1 MSNKDRSRSFA
12 LRFGASLA
20 AMTVALG
27 AAGYA
32 SAQEAPATAEDGDV
46 EEVVVTGF
54 KGSLANAIS
63 AKRQETAVVDSIK
76 AEDIADFPDLNL
88 AEAIQRIPGV
98 SIDRD
103 AGEGRSITV
112 RGLGSDF
119 TRIRVN
125 GMQALATTGGT
136 DSSGGANRTRQFDFN
151 IFASELFNSITVR
164 KTQSAAVEE
173 GSLGATVDLRTSRP
187 FDFKDRV
194 LTVAGQYGYND
205 LASEYNPRGAF
216 LWSDQTESGNLGALF
231 SIAYSE
237 RDLLEEGF
245 STVRWADSGATG
257 SAFQSCSVAAAAVC
271 APATRD
277 SIYTPRIPRYG
288 RLTHSQERL
297 GITGSLQ
304 WRPREGTT
312 FSLDVLYADLKS
324 TRQEDFLESLSFSRA
339 GAQGKGATDVLAA
352 EVDSHGNL
360 VYGLFDD
367 VDVRSESRFDALETE
382 FTQYTFEL
390 EHEFNDQWRA
400 NFVLGS
406 ALSVFRN
413 PLQTT
418 VTLDR
423 LDIDGYSWD
432 FRGNDRQPKI
442 NYGFDVSNPANWQ
455 WINTPGAGAT
465 GTEIRIRPQGV
476 DNAYKTVRYDMAWDA
491 TDWLTVKAG
500 INWSEFTFESFEKR
514 RASETSVPALPPGVT
529 IADISNV
536 LTGYGSGGLH
546 HSWVVPNV
554 RAIARLYDIYCN
566 CNTGVTGGDF
576 TLAGET
582 NGSAR
587 GNNRGATETAT
598 SVYLMGE
605 FRTEIFGRSLRGDF
619 GLRSVKTDI
628 EATGYLATGGATK
641 VVVGNEYS
649 DVLPSLNLA
658 FDVTD
663 QFLIRFGA
671 AKVMAR
677 PQLQNLSPGGT
688 VNTAART
695 VVSGNPL
702 LDPFEAK
709 TYDLSFEW
717 YFAKDSLLSFA
728 LFYKDIDSF
737 IQTLR
742 ESRPYDTTGLP
753 LTLLP
758 PGQDGSTAYDV
769 TSPINTEGGPLKGF
783 EISYQ
788 QPFTFLPGLL
798 ANTGLVLNYTYVESE
813 IEYAVSATS
822 PFKVTDDLVNL
833 SPTAYNATIYYEDA
847 RFSARVSAAYRDNYL
862 QTVPGRNSSAAVG
875 ATNLN
880 DVEGKKATLNVDAS
894 ASFKVTDKLTITAE
908 GLNLTDEFNDQYISS
923 TADRASVYHPPGRQF
938 FVGFRYSF

>member
-1 MSNKDRSRSFA
+1 MSNKDRSRAFA

-20 AMTVALG
+20 AMTMALG

-32 SAQEAPATAEDGDV
+32 TAQEAEEAEV
-46 EEVVVTGF
+46 EEVVITGF
-54 KGSLANAIS
+54 RGSLASAIS
-63 AKRQETAVVDSIK
+63 VKRQETAVVDSIK

-125 GMQALATTGGT
+125 GIQALATTGGT

-164 KTQSAAVEE
+164 KTQSAEVEE

-194 LTVAGQYGYND
+194 LTLAGQYGYND

-216 LWSDQTESGNLGALF
+216 LWSDQTDSGTFGALF

-245 STVRWADSGATG
+245 SSVRWADSGATG
-257 SAFQSCSVAAAAVC
+257 APFQSCTPAAAQVC

-277 SIYTPRIPRYG
+277 SIYSPRIPRYG

-304 WRPREGTT
+304 WRPRDGTT
-312 FSLDVLYADLKS
+312 FSLDVLYANLES

-352 EVDSHGNL
+352 EVNANGNI

-367 VDVRSESRFDALETE
+367 VDVRSESRFDALKTE
-382 FTQYTFEL
+382 FTQYTFEVQ
-390 EHEFNDQWRA
+390 HEFNDQWRA
-400 NFVLGS
+400 TFVAGS
-406 ALSVFRN
+406 ADSVFRN

-442 NYGFDVSNPANWQ
+442 DYGFDVANPANWN
-455 WINTPGAGAT
+455 WINAPPAGAT

-491 TDWLTVKAG
+491 TDWLTFKAG
-500 INWSEFTFESFEKR
+500 VNWSEFTFESFEKR
-514 RASETSVPALPPGVT
+514 RATETSVPALPPGVT
-529 IADISNV
+529 VADISKM
-536 LTGYGSGGLH
+536 LTGYSSGGMH
-546 HSWVVPNV
+546 RGWVVPDV
-554 RAIARLYDIYCN
+554 RAIARLFDIYCN
-566 CNTGVTGGDF
+566 CDTGVPGGNF
-576 TLAGET
+576 SLAGET
-582 NGSAR
+582 NGAAR
-587 GNNRGATETAT
+587 GNNRGAVETAT
-598 SVYLMGE
+598 SAYIMAQ
-605 FRTEIFGRSLRGDF
+605 FRTEVFGRPLRGDF
-619 GLRSVKTDI
+619 GLRSVTTDI
-628 EATGYLATGGATK
+628 EATGFLATGGGTK
-641 VVVGNEYS
+641 VKVGNEYS

-658 FDVTD
+658 YDVTD
-663 QFLIRFGA
+663 QFLVRFGA

-702 LDPFEAK
+702 LDPFEAT
-709 TYDLSFEW
+709 TYDLSLEW
-717 YFAKDSLLSFA
+717 YFAPESLVSVAF
-728 LFYKDIDSF
+728 FYKDIGTF

-742 ESRPYDTTGLP
+742 ENRPFDTTGLP

-758 PGQDGSTAYDV
+758 PGQDGTTAYDV
-769 TSPINTEGGPLKGF
+769 TSPINTKGGPLKGF

-788 QPFTFLPGLL
+788 QPFTFLPGPLSH
-798 ANTGLVLNYTYVESE
+798 TGIVLNYTYVESE
-813 IEYAVSATS
+813 IEYAVAANS
-822 PFKVTDDLVNL
+822 PFTVTSDLVNL
-833 SPTAYNATIYYEDA
+833 SPTAYNATFYYEDD
-847 RFSARVSAAYRDNYL
+847 RFSARVSAAYRDDYL

-880 DVEGKKATLNVDAS
+880 DVEGKKATLNVDVS
-894 ASFKVTDKLTITAE
+894 SSFKVTDKLTITAE
-908 GLNLTDEFNDQYISS
+908 GLNLTDEFNDQYVSS
-923 TADRASVYHPPGRQF
+923 TGDRASVYHRTGRQF
-938 FVGFRYSF
+938 FIGFRYNF

>member
-1 MSNKDRSRSFA
+1 VINKDRSRMLA

-27 AAGYA
+27 AAGHA
-32 SAQEAPATAEDGDV
+32 MAQETEEPQEV
-46 EEVVVTGF
+46 EEVVITGF
-54 KGSLANAIS
+54 RGSLASAI
-63 AKRQETAVVDSIK
+63 AVKRQETAVVDSIK

-88 AEAIQRIPGV
+88 AESIQRIPGV

-125 GMQALATTGGT
+125 GIQALATTGGT

-164 KTQSAAVEE
+164 KTQSAEVEE

-194 LTVAGQYGYND
+194 LTIAGQYGYND

-216 LWSDQTESGNLGALF
+216 LWSDQTDSGTFGALF

-245 STVRWADSGATG
+245 SSVRWADSGATG
-257 SAFQSCSVAAAAVC
+257 TAFQSCTAAAAPVC
-271 APATRD
+271 AVGTRD
-277 SIYTPRIPRYG
+277 SIYSPRIPRYG

-297 GITGSLQ
+297 GVTGSLQ
-304 WRPREGTT
+304 WRPWDSTT
-312 FSLDVLYADLKS
+312 VSLDVLYADLKS
-324 TRQEDFLESLSFSRA
+324 TRQEDFLESLSFSRS

-352 EVDSHGNL
+352 EVNSNGNI

-382 FTQYTFEL
+382 FTQYTFDVQ
-390 EHEFNDQWRA
+390 HEFNDQWRA
-400 NFVLGS
+400 GFVAGH
-406 ALSVFRN
+406 AKSVFRN

-423 LDIDGYSWD
+423 LDVDGYSFD

-442 NYGFDVSNPANWQ
+442 DYGFDVANPANWN
-455 WINTPGAGAT
+455 WINAPPAGAT
-465 GTEIRIRPQGV
+465 GSEIRIRPQGV
-476 DNAYKTVRYDMAWDA
+476 DNTYNTVRYDMAWDA
-491 TDWLTVKAG
+491 TDWLTLKAG
-500 INWSEFTFESFEKR
+500 VNWSEFTFESFEKR
-514 RASETSVPALPPGVT
+514 RASETSVPALPVGTTV
-529 IADISNV
+529 ADISKL
-536 LTGYGSGGLH
+536 LTGFSTGGSH
-546 HSWVVPNV
+546 SSWVIPDV

-566 CNTGVTGGDF
+566 CDTGVPGGNF
-576 TLAGET
+576 TLTGET
-582 NGSAR
+582 NGGAR
-587 GNNRGATETAT
+587 GNNRGAEETAT
-598 SVYLMGE
+598 SAYFMGQ
-605 FRTEIFGRSLRGDF
+605 FRTEIFGRPLRGDL
-619 GLRSVKTDI
+619 GLRYVKTEI
-628 EATGYLATGGATK
+628 EATGFLATGGGTK
-641 VVVGNEYS
+641 VVVGNDYS

-663 QFLIRFGA
+663 EFMIRFGA

-717 YFAKDSLLSFA
+717 YFAKESLLSFA
-728 LFYKDIDSF
+728 VFYKDIDSF

-742 ESRPYDTTGLP
+742 ENRPYDTTGLP

-798 ANTGLVLNYTYVESE
+798 SDTGMVLNYTYVESE
-813 IEYAVSATS
+813 IEYQVSATS
-822 PFKVTDDLVNL
+822 ALTVTDDLVNL
-833 SPTAYNATIYYEDA
+833 SPTAYNATLYYEDD
-847 RFSARVSAAYRDNYL
+847 RFSARVSAAYRDDYL

-894 ASFKVTDKLTITAE
+894 ASFKVNDKLTITAE

-923 TADRASVYHPPGRQF
+923 TGDRASVYHRTGRQF
-938 FVGFRYSF
+938 FIGFRYNF